1 MSGYRRPPQ
10 PVWAGIA
17 VQLDDGR
24 IIAIEMIQPEGEL
37 EVSVDEDPTAGF
49 GDFRRATGLGR
60 KTASV
65 RLTGRV
71 AKSWSEWK
79 RTTPQ
84 AEIEPAV
91 RAIEAGEGRG

>member
-1 MSGYRRPPQ
+1 VSGYRQPPQ

-24 IIAIEMIQPEGEL
+24 IIAIEMIQPEGEI
-37 EVSVDEDPTAGF
+37 EVSVDDDPTIAF
-49 GDFRRATGLGR
+49 GDFRRANGLGR
-60 KTASV
+60 RTANV

-71 AKSWSEWK
+71 AKSWTEWK

-84 AEIEPAV
+84 AEIEPAI
-91 RAIEAGEGRG
+91 RAIEAGERRG